1 MIKKIL
7 NKILK
12 IDWKKSVFIESPEG
26 HWEILKIKNKF
37 NLLYVP
43 EDDYSEKDIII
54 NITEEELED
63 LINLIK
69 KLKR

>member
-1 MIKKIL
+1 MIKKLL
-7 NKILK
+7 NRIFK
-12 IDWKKSVFIESPEG
+12 IDWKKSVVIESPEG
-26 HWEILKIKNKF
+26 HWEILKIINKF

-43 EDDYSEKDIII
+43 GEDYSEKDIRI